1 MKNEKHDHEN
11 LLNYYAFYRY
21 GKMKDQ
27 FGWPDD
33 TEEITNATVG
43 MVSGQSPVTNVDDS
57 SSSSVSQP
65 VAGPLDK

>member
-1 MKNEKHDHEN
+1 MQALKIFRVAESS
-11 LLNYYAFYRY
+11 LIYRY

-33 TEEITNATVG
+33 TEEITNAAVG
-43 MVSGQSPVTNVDDS
+43 MVSGQSPVTNVEDTS
-57 SSSSVSQP
+57 STNISQP

>member
-1 MKNEKHDHEN
+1 M
-11 LLNYYAFYRY
+11 FFTPFSY

-33 TEEITNATVG
+33 TEEISSAAVAST
-43 MVSGQSPVTNVDDS
+43 SLGQSATANVDDGLS
-57 SSSSVSQP
+57 STVSQP

>member
-1 MKNEKHDHEN
+1 
-11 LLNYYAFYRY
+11 
-21 GKMKDQ
+21 MKDQ

-33 TEEITNATVG
+33 TEEITNASVG